1 MTVGE
6 MRWREG
12 LGRPNQ
18 AKTRSI
24 IAMLCERFFSIV
36 ELVAVIP
43 ILGILAA
50 FAAPKSFNT
59 SANNNSLKQTLS
71 VVRNAM
77 NRYAAAA
84 VSFPKQ

>member
-1 MTVGE
+1 MLIDLSDCWRN
-6 MRWREG
+6 RWREE

-24 IAMLCERFFSIV
+24 IALLCEWGVSIV

-43 ILGILAA
+43 ILWILAA
-50 FAAPKSFNT
+50 VAGRNPS
-59 SANNNSLKQTLS
+59 TLRTLL
-71 VVRNAM
+71 VVRNAV

-84 VSFPKQ
+84 AFPKQ